1 MQSTRLI
8 HAIVRPPPSNFAEGL
23 TTAGLG
29 PPDYEL
35 AIQQHEA
42 YCAALKRCGLAL
54 TRLEPDPDY
63 PDSCFVEDAAIL
75 INALPNGRATARRSA
90 VLTRPGAPSRRGEV
104 ESMRKVLA
112 QLFPALQEI
121 QSPGTV
127 DGGDI
132 CQAGEHFFIGLSA
145 RTNEAGARQLAE
157 ILEDV
162 GFSTSIVDTGVRV
175 PTLVGPSSAA
185 TNHPTKV
192 GTLTPDP
199 FGSLLHL
206 KSGVAYLGDN
216 RVAISDALAEH
227 PEFIRF
233 DFVGVD
239 PAEDYAA
246 NCVRINEYVLIAKD
260 FPKLQSDLH
269 SLGYETIALDM
280 SEFQKMD
287 GGLSCLSLRF

>member
-1 MQSTRLI
+1 MFTR
-8 HAIVRPPPSNFAEGL
+8 AIVRPPAANFAEGL
-23 TTAGLG
+23 TTSGLG

-35 AIQQHEA
+35 AIQQHES
-42 YCAALKRCGLAL
+42 YCAALERCGLSL

-75 INALPNGRATARRSA
+75 SERCA

-112 QLFPALQEI
+112 KLFPALQEI

-132 CQAGEHFFIGLSA
+132 CQAGDHFFIGISD
-145 RTNEAGARQLAE
+145 RTNEAGAKQLSE
-157 ILEDV
+157 ILEGV
-162 GFSTSIVDTGVRV
+162 GYSTSIVDTGVRV
-175 PTLVGPSSAA
+175 PTSVGPSSAA
-185 TNHPTKV
+185 TNRPTKV
-192 GTLTPDP
+192 GALTPD
-199 FGSLLHL
+199 FLGLLLHL

-216 RVAISDALAEH
+216 RLVIAGPLANH
-227 PEFIRF
+227 PDFDRF
-233 DFVGVD
+233 DLVRVD
-239 PAEDYAA
+239 QAEAYAA
-246 NCVRINEYVLIAKD
+246 NCIRVNEYVLIAKG
-260 FPKLQSDLH
+260 FSKLQSDLQ